1 LIVNNVPLHPD
12 NRRRVAYVHDH
23 LYPGGSELML
33 SPFLVPQQ
41 VNRAQPLGGKQP
53 WPPLQ

>member
-12 NRRRVAYVHDH
+12 NRRRVAYVHHH

-41 VNRAQPLGGKQP
+41 VILAPPLGGKQP
-53 WPPLQ
+53 